1 VISTGDH
8 PHARPHPPPSPARG
22 QGAWAGGAPTV
33 RISQPVGRPRIQLA
47 ALALLLAVVAPPAL
61 AHKST
66 KEARLPVIGQA
77 ADFTLTAHDGKPLS
91 LAQLRGKAVAVTFL
105 YTACTDT
112 CPMLTVKLAAIQ
124 RQLKPAEAK
133 RTFFVAV
140 TVDPERDTV
149 EVLKR
154 YAVAH
159 SADNAGWAFLTGT
172 PAQIAQVARSYGVYY
187 KRQPKGDVDHTFLT
201 SIIDGSGALRV
212 QYLGVRFDPKEFLG
226 DLKSVLGESGGR

>member
-1 VISTGDH
+1 MIVSFRRGSRVI
-8 PHARPHPPPSPARG
+8 PHPRVFPQGRGSLAARG
-22 QGAWAGGAPTV
+22 
-33 RISQPVGRPRIQLA
+33 RPLCASEPLA
-47 ALALLLAVVAPPAL
+47 ALALVLATVASPAL

-66 KEARLPVIGQA
+66 EEARLPVIGQA
-77 ADFTLTAHDGKPLS
+77 ADFTLTGQDGKPLS
-91 LAQLRGKAVAVTFL
+91 LAQLRGKTVAVTFL

-112 CPMLTVKLAAIQ
+112 CPMLTAKLVAVQ
-124 RQLKPAEAK
+124 RKLKPAEAQ

-149 EVLKR
+149 AVLKR

-159 SADNAGWAFLTGT
+159 SADKGGWAFLTGT
-172 PAQIAQVARSYGVYY
+172 PAQIAQIARSYGVYY
-187 KRQPKGDVDHTFLT
+187 KKQPKGDVDHTFLT

-226 DLKSVLGESGGR
+226 DLRAVLAESGAR

>member
-1 VISTGDH
+1 MIFALR
-8 PHARPHPPPSPARG
+8 PRANPHPPPSPARG
-22 QGAWAGGAPTV
+22 EGASARGAPSLAT
-33 RISQPVGRPRIQLA
+33 SWPVWSSRAQLA
-47 ALALLLAVVAPPAL
+47 ALALVLAAFVLPAL

-66 KEARLPVIGQA
+66 KEARLPLIGQA
-77 ADFTLTAHDGKPLS
+77 ADFTLTAHDGKPFS
-91 LAQLRGKAVAVTFL
+91 LAQARGKAVAVTFL

-112 CPMLTVKLAAIQ
+112 CPMLTAKLAAIQ
-124 RQLKPAEAK
+124 RQLKPVEAK
-133 RTFFVAV
+133 RVLFVAV

-172 PAQIAQVARSYGVYY
+172 PTQIAQVARSYGVYY

-226 DLKSVLGESGGR
+226 DLRSVLAESGAR